1 MQEDGIPILTD
12 VHASADKSSTKPV
25 LLSADLLAQ
34 IISQIRPILED
45 EIERSVAQKMIKH
58 FISLG
63 VDSFVIVDAML
74 YSIEIAQTYSSNK
87 EIKQELFFKSMLNS
101 FELAISFMIEN
112 GVLYDFKN
120 RCNAT

>member
-45 EIERSVAQKMIKH
+45 EIESSVAQKMRLQMH
-58 FISLG
+58 SELMNSLL
-63 VDSFVIVDAML
+63 SESANI
-74 YSIEIAQTYSSNK
+74 QKSNQIYRK
-87 EIKQELFFKSMLNS
+87 DLS
-101 FELAISFMIEN
+101 
-112 GVLYDFKN
+112 
-120 RCNAT
+120 